1 MVGRAQGLLS
11 SRPSLRARPGSGGGV
26 SGDRG
31 VEGALRMEG
40 DRGWQG
46 SEVLVGR
53 RVEEETAE
61 TPRLLRLGVIQHL
74 KEVCVWVS
82 VSGDLTGQKHRSILK
97 DREF

>member
-11 SRPSLRARPGSGGGV
+11 SRPSLRARPGGGGGV
-26 SGDRG
+26 SGDRRA
-31 VEGALRMEG
+31 EGALRMEG
-40 DRGWQG
+40 DRDWQG

-53 RVEEETAE
+53 RLEEETAE
-61 TPRLLRLGVIQHL
+61 TPGLLGLGVIQHL

-82 VSGDLTGQKHRSILK
+82 VSGDLMGQKHRAILK